1 MVRNWQVTL
10 DAMRVM
16 LLRRGRKSED
26 ADDLV
31 QEAWLRF
38 AVYQRECDKPV
49 ASPGAFLVRTVL
61 NLAISADRARA
72 ARGEEIAVDE
82 LLLADASPGTEA
94 TVLARE
100 RLARLDV
107 CLGRLGSKTR
117 TILLDIRVGGMSYTE
132 AAEIHGISV
141 SGVEKHVAQATAQ
154 IAQWMEGW
162 RQ

>member
-38 AVYQRECDKPV
+38 AVYQRKKPV
-49 ASPGAFLVRTVL
+49 ASPGAFMVRTVL
-61 NLAISADRARA
+61 NLAVTADRARA
-72 ARGEEIAVDE
+72 VRGEEVAVDE
-82 LLLADASPGTEA
+82 LSLVDTSPSTEA

-107 CLGRLGSKTR
+107 CLDRLGSKTR
-117 TILLDIRVGGMSYTE
+117 TILLDIRVGGMSFNE
-132 AAEIHGISV
+132 AAEIHQISV

-154 IAQWMEGW
+154 ITQWMEGW

>member
-38 AVYQRECDKPV
+38 AVYQREKPV

-61 NLAISADRARA
+61 NLAVTADRARA
-72 ARGEEIAVDE
+72 VRGEEVAVDE
-82 LLLADASPGTEA
+82 LLLVDASSSTEA

-107 CLGRLGSKTR
+107 CLNRLGSKTR
-117 TILLDIRVGGMSYTE
+117 AILLDIRVGGMSFNE
-132 AAEIHGISV
+132 AAEIHRISV